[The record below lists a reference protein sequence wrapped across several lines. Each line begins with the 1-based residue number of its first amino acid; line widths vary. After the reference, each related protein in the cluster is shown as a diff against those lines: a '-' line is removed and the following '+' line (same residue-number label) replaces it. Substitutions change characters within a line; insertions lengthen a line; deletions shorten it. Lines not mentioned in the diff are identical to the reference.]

1 MCHRCHQ
8 AQEPK
13 SSSDSKR
20 AGGVSTLT
28 ASTSVNGHSKAD
40 AASTTRYRLMGSVS
54 VCSCSSHLLSHS
66 RNQTQQHHHHHLH
79 LTENASGSSRAAGQ
93 QQVNGSRAYL
103 TGTWCSLHALLV
115 LTLGDKLCSQQLFTA
130 SRQQTACKQGV
141 HVSTDMTVCLGAAAD
156 GRRLLASSIGCSRQ
170 SCGSAG
176 NQASMLLYWL
186 PQQPKWLA
194 VPSSCTT
201 FVTGCST
208 QQPLRPTLET
218 GGTGSCAGAPS
229 SSGSRQT
236 LPSARKSVEA
246 VKKLLWPMETP
257 SSAAAAAREI
267 PAHLQSHCGGNLG
280 TAVRC
285 MTRMNFA
292 QPSFVVLARQPWM
305 ACLSL
310 S

>member
-1 MCHRCHQ
+1 MFQ
-8 AQEPK
+8 PFAEPLTLSNTAPPPPPSAANRK
-13 SSSDSKR
+13 RKRQRQDSR
-20 AGGVSTLT
+20 ATAGEWVQGLPNRHLVQPARILGLDPGRKALT
-28 ASTSVNGHSKAD
+28 AVVH
-40 AASTTRYRLMGSVS
+40 
-54 VCSCSSHLLSHS
+54 
-66 RNQTQQHHHHHLH
+66 
-79 LTENASGSSRAAGQ
+79 
-93 QQVNGSRAYL
+93 
-103 TGTWCSLHALLV
+103 
-115 LTLGDKLCSQQLFTA
+115 SQQ
-130 SRQQTACKQGV
+130 
-141 HVSTDMTVCLGAAAD
+141 AAD
-156 GRRLLASSIGCSRQ
+156 GLQAGR
-170 SCGSAG
+170 SCEHRYDSLS

-218 GGTGSCAGAPS
+218 GSCAGAPS
-229 SSGSRQT
+229 SSGSRHT

-246 VKKLLWPMETP
+246 VKKLLWPMEMP

-267 PAHLQSHCGGNLG
+267 PAHLQCHCGGNLG

-285 MTRMNFA
+285 MTRMNSA
-292 QPSFVVLARQPWM
+292 QASFVVLARQPWI

>member
-1 MCHRCHQ
+1 MCVTRAVYLLCRLLMAAGIPNVPSLSSGAGAKEFIRQ
-8 AQEPK
+8 QE
-13 SSSDSKR
+13 SWWSQYTDCS
-20 AGGVSTLT
+20 
-28 ASTSVNGHSKAD
+28 SVNGHSQAD
-40 AASTTRYRLMGSVS
+40 AASTSRYRLMGSVS

-66 RNQTQQHHHHHLH
+66 RKQTQQQHHHH
-79 LTENASGSSRAAGQ
+79 LTENASGRSRAAGQ

-115 LTLGDKLCSQQLFTA
+115 LTLGGKLCSQQLFTA

-170 SCGSAG
+170 SCGSAA

-218 GGTGSCAGAPS
+218 GGTGY
-229 SSGSRQT
+229 
-236 LPSARKSVEA
+236 
-246 VKKLLWPMETP
+246 
-257 SSAAAAAREI
+257 
-267 PAHLQSHCGGNLG
+267 
-280 TAVRC
+280 
-285 MTRMNFA
+285 
-292 QPSFVVLARQPWM
+292 
-305 ACLSL
+305 
-310 S
+310 